1 MLHTIPA
8 VVMEDGTI
16 KLLEEIKISKQVN
29 ALVTILDDSYDV
41 EGPLTTLLSQ
51 KSLAKDWDKPEE
63 DEAWKHL
70 QPEV

>member
-8 VVMEDGTI
+8 VLMEDGTI
-16 KLLEEIKISKQVN
+16 RLLEEIKISKQVN

-41 EGPLTTLLSQ
+41 EGHFTSLLSQ
-51 KSLAKDWDKPEE
+51 KSLAQDWDKPEE